1 MSRNNETIRE
11 QNLENVPVLTYG
23 PYLEVMA
30 TLEEEYSGYKPLV
43 EHKLF
48 SGKGRGRFVPS
59 MNYIIIHLF
68 PYCLFYCYRGTDQL

>member
-1 MSRNNETIRE
+1 MTRNNETIRE
-11 QNLENVPVLTYG
+11 QSLEFVHVLTYA

-30 TLEEEYSGYKPLV
+30 TLEEEFSGYKPLM

-59 MNYIIIHLF
+59 KWNICINCSNLF
-68 PYCLFYCYRGTDQL
+68 